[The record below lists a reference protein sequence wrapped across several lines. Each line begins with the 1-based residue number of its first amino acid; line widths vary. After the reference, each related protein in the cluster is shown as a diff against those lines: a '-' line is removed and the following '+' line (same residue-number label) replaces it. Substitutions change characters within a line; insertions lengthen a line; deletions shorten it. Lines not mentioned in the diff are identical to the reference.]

1 MTKTKNL
8 LLVCALSFFIINL
21 GVSIYFF
28 NMKNISS
35 VFKIAEKINYFD
47 EMKIYFPNI
56 DDLIVTD
63 INSSSFAIKGVIK
76 NNDTIY
82 NIINYFEDNKVEIK
96 TLVIEPAKSFQ
107 RSMNIKLVL
116 TK

>member
-1 MTKTKNL
+1 
-8 LLVCALSFFIINL
+8 
-21 GVSIYFF
+21 
-28 NMKNISS
+28 MKNISS

-47 EMKIYFPNI
+47 EMKVYFPNI

-63 INSSSFAIKGVIK
+63 ISSSSFAIKGVIK

-96 TLVIEPAKSFQ
+96 TLIIEPAQPFQ

>member
-8 LLVCALSFFIINL
+8 FLVCALSFFIINL

-63 INSSSFAIKGVIK
+63 ISSSSFAIKGVIK

-96 TLVIEPAKSFQ
+96 TLIIEPAQFSQ

-116 TK
+116 KQ

>member
-8 LLVCALSFFIINL
+8 FLVCALSFFIINL

-96 TLVIEPAKSFQ
+96 TLVIEPAQSFQ

>member
-8 LLVCALSFFIINL
+8 FLVCALSFFIINL

-47 EMKIYFPNI
+47 EMKIHFPNI

-96 TLVIEPAKSFQ
+96 TLVIEPAQSFQ

>member
-8 LLVCALSFFIINL
+8 FLVCALSFFIINL

-35 VFKIAEKINYFD
+35 VFKTAEKINYFD
-47 EMKIYFPNI
+47 EMKVYFPNI

-63 INSSSFAIKGVIK
+63 ISASSFAIKGVIK

-96 TLVIEPAKSFQ
+96 TLVIEPAQSFQ

>member
-96 TLVIEPAKSFQ
+96 TLIIEPAQSFQ